1 MPRPCLHFHLADFVR
16 PGEAYHFAQTE
27 LTAGNAARYH
37 DHDFHELFWV
47 TRGRGEHLLN
57 GRTELLSAG
66 RLFLIK
72 PKDRHHV
79 TGSDAAPLGILNLAF
94 PSRSWAEVRRRYFAR
109 EPDLYERSPADRA
122 WPLDARA
129 QRALERWA
137 LRLATSAGRPRL
149 VLDGFLMELPQLL
162 HEPAHGTKSVPEWL
176 EQARSALAGPEQF
189 AGGTVTLAR
198 LAGRSP
204 SHVARAAVRYYGQ
217 TPTMLV
223 NAARMEFSAR
233 QLSETLRPIVEIAL
247 DCGLNNLSHFYALF
261 RKRFGVSPRRYRL
274 QAHPTVR
281 GWAGV

>member
-1 MPRPCLHFHLADFVR
+1 MPPSCLHFKLADFVR
-16 PGEAYHFAQTE
+16 AGESYHFAQTE

-57 GRTELLSAG
+57 GRVEPLAAG
-66 RLFLIK
+66 RLFLIR

-79 TGSDAAPLGILNLAF
+79 TGSDAAPLRILNLAF

-109 EPDLYERSPADRA
+109 EPDAFDRSPADRA

-129 QRALERWA
+129 QAALEHWA
-137 LRLATSAGRPRL
+137 ARLATAGRPRV

-162 HEPAHGTKSVPEWL
+162 QEPARGAKPVPEWL
-176 EQARSALAGPEQF
+176 ARARREMATPEQF
-189 AGGTVTLAR
+189 AGGTVALAR

-204 SHVARAAVRYYGQ
+204 SHVARAAVRWFAQ
-217 TPTMLV
+217 TPTEIV
-223 NAARMEFSAR
+223 NAARMDYSAR
-233 QLSETLRPIVEIAL
+233 QLGETSRPIVEIAL

-281 GWAGV
+281 G

>member
-1 MPRPCLHFHLADFVR
+1 MPLRCLHFKLADFVR
-16 PGEAYHFAQTE
+16 GGEAYHFASTE
-27 LTAGNAARYH
+27 LTADNAARYH

-57 GRTELLSAG
+57 GRIEPLAAG

-79 TGSDAAPLGILNLAF
+79 TGSDAAPLQILNLAF
-94 PSRSWAEVRRRYFAR
+94 PSRRWVEIRRRYFAR
-109 EPDLYERSPADRA
+109 EPDAYERSPADRA

-129 QRALERWA
+129 QVALEHWA
-137 LRLATSAGRPRL
+137 ARLATADRPRV
-149 VLDGFLMELPQLL
+149 VLDGFLMELPRLL
-162 HEPAHGTKSVPEWL
+162 HEPAGGAKPAPEWL
-176 EQARSALAGPEQF
+176 ERARRAMAGPEQF
-189 AGGTVTLAR
+189 AGGTGALAR

-204 SHVARAAVRYYGQ
+204 SHVARAAVRWYGQ
-217 TPTMLV
+217 TPTELV

-233 QLSETLRPIVEIAL
+233 QLAETSRPIVEIAL

-281 GWAGV
+281 G

>member
-1 MPRPCLHFHLADFVR
+1 MPLRCLHFKLADFVR

-57 GRTELLSAG
+57 GRTEPLSAG

-79 TGSDAAPLGILNLAF
+79 TGSDAAPLRILNLAF

-109 EPDLYERSPADRA
+109 EPDAFERSPADRA

-129 QRALERWA
+129 QAALEHWA
-137 LRLATSAGRPRL
+137 AWLATAGRPRV

-162 HEPAHGTKSVPEWL
+162 QEPADGAKPVPEWL
-176 EQARSALAGPEQF
+176 ERARRAMAGPEQF
-189 AGGTVTLAR
+189 AGGTVALAQ

-204 SHVARAAVRYYGQ
+204 SHVARAAVRWYGQ
-217 TPTMLV
+217 TPTELV

-233 QLSETLRPIVEIAL
+233 QLGETSRPIVEIAL

-281 GWAGV
+281 G

>member
-1 MPRPCLHFHLADFVR
+1 MPPPCLHFKLADFVR
-16 PGEAYHFAQTE
+16 RGEAYHFATTE

-57 GRTELLSAG
+57 GQTEPLSAG
-66 RLFLIK
+66 RVFLIK

-79 TGSDAAPLGILNLAF
+79 TGSDAAPLRILNLAF
-94 PSRSWAEVRRRYFAR
+94 PSRSWADVRRRYFAR
-109 EPDLYERSPADRA
+109 EPDAFERSPADRA

-129 QRALERWA
+129 QGALEHWA
-137 LRLATSAGRPRL
+137 VRLATAGRPRV
-149 VLDGFLMELPQLL
+149 VLDGFLMELPRLL
-162 HEPAHGTKSVPEWL
+162 QEPASGAKPVPEWL
-176 EQARSALAGPEQF
+176 ERARRAMAGPEQF
-189 AGGTVTLAR
+189 AGGTVELAR

-204 SHVARAAVRYYGQ
+204 SHVARAAVRWYGQ
-217 TPTMLV
+217 TPTELV
-223 NAARMEFSAR
+223 NAVRMEFSAR
-233 QLSETLRPIVEIAL
+233 QLAETSRPIVEIAL

-281 GWAGV
+281 G

>member
-1 MPRPCLHFHLADFVR
+1 MPPPCLHFKLAEFVR
-16 PGEAYHFAQTE
+16 SGESYHFAQTE

-57 GRTELLSAG
+57 GRTEPLQAG
-66 RLFLIK
+66 RLFLIR

-79 TGSDAAPLGILNLAF
+79 TGSDAAPLRILNLAF
-94 PSRSWAEVRRRYFAR
+94 PSRHWKEVRRRYFLR
-109 EPDLYERSPADRA
+109 DPDVYLRSPEDRGWA
-122 WPLDARA
+122 LGPRA
-129 QRALERWA
+129 QAALEHWA
-137 LRLATSAGRPRL
+137 TRLASAGRTRV
-149 VLDGFLMELPQLL
+149 VLDGFLMELPNFLQ
-162 HEPAHGTKSVPEWL
+162 ETARGPKPVPEWL
-176 EQARSALAGPEQF
+176 EEARRAVVGPQQF
-189 AGGTVTLAR
+189 AGGTVALAK

-204 SHVARAAVRYYGQ
+204 SHVAREAVRWYGQ
-217 TPTMLV
+217 TPTELV

-233 QLSETLRPIVEIAL
+233 QLSETSQPIVEIAL

-281 GWAGV
+281 G

>member
-1 MPRPCLHFHLADFVR
+1 MPLPCLHFQLADFVR
-16 PGEAYHFAQTE
+16 PGESYHFAQTE

-57 GRTELLSAG
+57 GRSAPLQAG
-66 RLFLIK
+66 RLFLIR

-79 TGSDAAPLGILNLAF
+79 TGSDAAPLRILNLAF
-94 PSRSWAEVRRRYFAR
+94 PSRCWAEVRRRYFAR
-109 EPDLYERSPADRA
+109 EPDVFERSPPDRA

-129 QRALERWA
+129 QAALEHWA
-137 LRLATSAGRPRL
+137 GRLVADGRPRV
-149 VLDGFLMELPQLL
+149 VLDGFLMELPHLL
-162 HEPAHGTKSVPEWL
+162 HGPVRGTKPVPEWL
-176 EQARSALAGPEQF
+176 DRARRAMAGPEQF
-189 AGGTVTLAR
+189 AGGTVALAR

-204 SHVARAAVRYYGQ
+204 SHVARAAVRWYGR
-217 TPTMLV
+217 TPTEIV

-233 QLSETLRPIVEIAL
+233 QLGETSRPIVDIAL

-261 RKRFGVSPRRYRL
+261 RRRFGVSPRRYRL

-281 GWAGV
+281 A

>member
-1 MPRPCLHFHLADFVR
+1 MTPPCAHFSLADFVR
-16 PGEAYHFAQTE
+16 PGESYHFAQTD

-57 GRTELLSAG
+57 GEARPLAAG
-66 RLFLIK
+66 RLFLIR

-79 TGSDAAPLGILNLAF
+79 TGSDAAPLRILNLAF

-109 EPDLYERSPADRA
+109 EPDGYEQSPPDRG
-122 WPLDARA
+122 WTLDARA
-129 QRALERWA
+129 ATALEHWA
-137 LRLATSAGRPRL
+137 ARLAAEGRPR
-149 VLDGFLMELPQLL
+149 VALDGFLMALPDLL
-162 HEPAHGTKSVPEWL
+162 HSPARGAKPVPEWL
-176 EQARSALAGPEQF
+176 ERARREIAAPEHF
-189 AGGTVTLAR
+189 AGGTVALAR

-204 SHVARAAVRYYGQ
+204 SHVARAAVRWYGQ
-217 TPTMLV
+217 TPTELV

-233 QLSETLRPIVEIAL
+233 QLGDTAQPIVEIAL

-261 RKRFGVSPRRYRL
+261 RRRFGVSPRRYRL

-281 GWAGV
+281 G